1 MKTSKKGLELIMKHE
16 GFRAEAYRCPGG
28 VWTIGYGHTGAEVK
42 SGMKTTEEE
51 AKEWL
56 RSDVQV
62 AEAVIGAERLS
73 LTQQQFDALVS
84 FVYNVGTGNFRNSTL
99 LKKIREDP
107 QAPGIREAFLQWKK
121 AKGVVLPGLV
131 RRRQEE
137 ADLYFGDL

>member
-1 MKTSKKGLELIMKHE
+1 MKTSKTGLELIMKYE

-42 SGMKTTEEE
+42 AGRRATQEE
-51 AKEWL
+51 AIEWL

-62 AEAVIGAERLS
+62 AEAAINKEKLNIG
-73 LTQQQFDALVS
+73 QHQFDALVS
-84 FVYNVGTGNFRNSTL
+84 FVFNVGTGNFRNSAL

-107 QAPGIREAFLQWKK
+107 DAPGIREAFMQWKRV
-121 AKGVVLPGLV
+121 KGVILPGLV

-137 ADLYFGDL
+137 ADLYCGEV